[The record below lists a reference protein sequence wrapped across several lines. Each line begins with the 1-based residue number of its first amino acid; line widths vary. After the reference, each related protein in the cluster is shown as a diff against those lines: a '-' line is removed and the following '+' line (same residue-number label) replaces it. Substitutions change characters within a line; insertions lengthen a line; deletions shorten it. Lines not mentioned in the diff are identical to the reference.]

1 METAVVI
8 GAGPGIGRAV
18 AARFAK
24 EDLAVAVIARS
35 PATVDAVAA
44 SLPGP
49 ALALTADV
57 ADEAGLRAALDR
69 AAAELGPP
77 SVVVHN
83 AAVIRADAVG
93 ELSAAA
99 LLDTLAVN
107 VASVLTAA
115 AQTLPGMAERGRGTF
130 VVTGGM
136 PEPVPA
142 YVSLSIGKAAV
153 RTAVELLDATYRP
166 AGVHVATV
174 TVGGAVAPGT
184 AYDPDDIA
192 AHYWMLHNQPR
203 TAWEREVRHG
213 VVS

>member
-1 METAVVI
+1 MDSAVVI

-18 AARFAK
+18 AARLAK
-24 EDLAVAVIARS
+24 EGLAVAVIARRTE
-35 PATVDAVAA
+35 TVEAVAA
-44 SLPGP
+44 TLPGRT
-49 ALALTADV
+49 LALTADV
-57 ADEAGLRAALDR
+57 TDEAGLRAALDR

-77 SVVVHN
+77 AVVVHN
-83 AAVIRADAVG
+83 AAIIRADAVG

-107 VASVLTAA
+107 VVSVLTAA
-115 AQTLPGMAERGRGTF
+115 AHTLPGMAGRGRGTF

-136 PEPVPA
+136 PEPVPG

-153 RTAVELLDATYRP
+153 RTAVDLLDATYGP

-184 AYDPDDIA
+184 AYDPDAIA
-192 AHYWMLHNQPR
+192 EHYWALHTAPR
-203 TAWEREVRHG
+203 AEWVREVRHG
-213 VVS
+213 

>member
-1 METAVVI
+1 VVI

-18 AARFAK
+18 ATRFAK
-24 EDLAVAVIARS
+24 EGFAVAVIARS
-35 PATVDAVAA
+35 TATVEAVAA
-44 SLPGP
+44 ALPGR

-57 ADEAGLRAALDR
+57 ADEAGLRVALDL

-77 SVVVHN
+77 SLVVHN

-115 AQTLPGMAERGRGTF
+115 AHTMPGMAERGRGTF

-136 PEPVPA
+136 PEPVPE

-153 RTAVELLDATYRP
+153 RTAVDLLDATYGA

-192 AHYWMLHNQPR
+192 EHYWTLHSQPR
-203 TAWEREVRHG
+203 TEWVREVRHG
-213 VVS
+213 